1 MIISFPREENE
12 EEIISTTTSIWSFI
26 ELKNYERS
34 TIAIDLSA
42 TCVSRIVYFIDK
54 RHDRFLRICY
64 KYQRVVKTPFKLK
77 NKNKINVFEKN
88 EGK

>member
-12 EEIISTTTSIWSFI
+12 EEIISTTIWSFI
-26 ELKNYERS
+26 ELKNYKRS

-64 KYQRVVKTPFKLK
+64 KYQRVVKARFKLK